1 MSTANTYDAVILGGG
16 AAGLMC
22 GLSAAARGRRVAVV
36 EHNTNPGEKIRISGG
51 GRCNFTNIG
60 ASPANYL
67 SNNPNFCRS
76 ALARYTPRDFIA
88 KVEQHG
94 IAYHEKKLGQLFC
107 DGSSAQITEM
117 LVRELLDGDGDLLC
131 ACAVRDVAKVDDGF
145 DVQTAD
151 GVLHAARLVV
161 ATGGLSIPQIGA
173 TPIAYQIA
181 EQFGVPIIPPRPALV
196 PLTWRA
202 EDAARFGDLSGVSFH
217 CVAKASGPAFEES
230 ALFTHR
236 GMSGPA
242 ILQASSYWHAGDP
255 LHIDM
260 DPANAVLPMLL
271 DAKQQGK
278 KAEIRTLLAAQFSQR
293 LAQRLCEV
301 YGWNGPVNTT
311 SDRTLRAIS
320 ETLRHWRVQPAGTAG
335 YQKAEV
341 TAGGIDT
348 RALDPK
354 TFEVKAVPGLHFIG
368 ECVDVTGWL
377 GGYNFQWAWA
387 SGHAAGTA
395 L

>member
-1 MSTANTYDAVILGGG
+1 VSTANTYDAVVLGGG

-22 GLSAAARGRRVAVV
+22 GLTAAAQGRRVAVV
-36 EHNTNPGEKIRISGG
+36 EHNKVPGEKIRISGG

-60 ASPANYL
+60 ASAANYL

-88 KVEQHG
+88 KVERHG

-107 DGSSAQITEM
+107 DGSSAQIIEM
-117 LVRELLDGDGDLLC
+117 LLRELLDGEGDLLC
-131 ACAVRDVAKVDDGF
+131 GCGVDRVSKVDDGF
-145 DVQTAD
+145 TIETTD
-151 GVLHAARLVV
+151 GLLHATRLVI

-173 TPIAYQIA
+173 TPFAYRLA
-181 EQFGVPIIPPRPALV
+181 EQFAVPIIPPRPALV
-196 PLTWRA
+196 PFTWRD
-202 EDAARFGDLSGVSFH
+202 EDARKFGDLSGVSFH
-217 CVAKASGPAFEES
+217 CVAKANGPAFEES

-236 GMSGPA
+236 GLSGPA
-242 ILQASSYWHAGDP
+242 VLQVSSYWQADETV
-255 LHIDM
+255 HIDM
-260 DPANAVLPMLL
+260 DPTNVVLPMLL
-271 DAKQQGK
+271 DAKKHGK
-278 KAEIRTLLAAQFSQR
+278 KAELRTLLSVHLTQR
-293 LAQRLCEV
+293 LAQRLCDV
-301 YGWNGPVNTT
+301 YGWHGPVNTT

-354 TFEVKAVPGLHFIG
+354 TFEVKSAPGLHFIG

-387 SGHAAGTA
+387 SGHAAGTS

>member
-181 EQFGVPIIPPRPALV
+181 EQFGVPIISPRPALV

-242 ILQASSYWHAGDP
+242 ILQASSYWHADAP

-301 YGWNGPVNTT
+301 YGWHGPVNTT